1 MAGPVAVLF
10 DIDETLV
17 HTGDSGRRSWAWAFD
32 QLHGVA
38 ADIGKHTSAG
48 ETDPQVGRE
57 TFHAVLGRQPSHDE
71 LARLYAAY
79 LWHLSEDIWA
89 SKGYRVLDG
98 VEETLRRIT
107 DAGVILGLI
116 SGAME
121 GAARIKMEPGKLGR
135 YFVFGAYGSD
145 SPDRGEIT
153 RMAMAKAGRLHGR
166 DLTRDEVYVVG
177 DTPRDIEAAHAA
189 HATGVGVASGHYTVE
204 ELSAAQ
210 ADHVLTT
217 LTEPFPQI

>member
-1 MAGPVAVLF
+1 M
-10 DIDETLV
+10 
-17 HTGDSGRRSWAWAFD
+17 
-32 QLHGVA
+32 
-38 ADIGKHTSAG
+38 
-48 ETDPQVGRE
+48 
-57 TFHAVLGRQPSHDE
+57 
-71 LARLYAAY
+71 
-79 LWHLSEDIWA
+79 
-89 SKGYRVLDG
+89 LDG
-98 VEETLRRIT
+98 VEETLRRIA

-145 SPDRGEIT
+145 SPDRAEIT

-177 DTPRDIEAAHAA
+177 DTPRDIEAAHTA

-204 ELSAAQ
+204 ELSAAR
-210 ADHVLTT
+210 ADHVLTA